1 MLRYLS
7 VLAQLGAI
15 AVLLSAVAATGIA
28 QSAASE
34 SDRWHDHVQR
44 TEIVRD
50 PWGVAHIYGKSDAD
64 TVFGTI
70 YAQAEDDFRRI
81 EHNYLTSLGV
91 LAQAEGESAV
101 YSDLR
106 QRLFIDHAR
115 LRRLYSGS
123 PPWLKSLMTA
133 WADGLNYFLS
143 THPGTRARVID
154 RYEPWMA
161 LAFTEGSIG
170 GDIEHVGLAKLEE
183 FYGKHPV
190 AALPTQAP
198 ARGGSNGFAI
208 APSRS
213 ASGHALLWIN
223 PHTSFYFRSELQMI
237 SDEGLNAYGAVTWG
251 QFFVYQGF
259 NPYNGWMH
267 TSYGGDAVDEYA
279 ETIVQKPDGP
289 YYRYGD
295 ALRKLRV
302 SHVSIPFKQAGGF
315 ASREFTVFHSHHGP
329 IIREEGGKWIAIR
342 LLQTPVPA
350 LQQSYLRTKTHN
362 YREFRATQQL
372 RTDTSNNTVYADR
385 DGTIAYFHGNFI
397 PKRDARF
404 DFTHPVDGS
413 DPATEWRGP
422 HSLDELISIVNPK
435 NGWLQNTNNWP
446 FSAAGTE
453 SPRREDYPRY
463 MWITRENPRGLHA
476 VEVLHDIHQ
485 VTLDTLIAAGYD
497 SHLTTFDVML
507 PPLIDAYERLPATDR
522 RKADLS
528 EPVELLRRWDHRA
541 REESVATA
549 VAIFWGEAILS
560 RNPRAA
566 LSFDEPVYSYLVD
579 GVTNEERLDALGA
592 ALDRLR
598 KDFGQWNTPW
608 GEINRYQR
616 LADDIEPAFDDER
629 PSAPI
634 GMTSSAWGALAAFEP
649 QEPRR
654 NRKLYGVS
662 GNSFIAAVEFS
673 TVVRAKVLSCGGE
686 SGDPASSHFTDQA
699 DLYRHGKFR
708 DALLTREEVLAHAAA
723 RYHPGDP
730 GSR

>member
-1 MLRYLS
+1 VVNGICAIL
-7 VLAQLGAI
+7 LG
-15 AVLLSAVAATGIA
+15 AVAATGIA
-28 QSAASE
+28 GAAPSE
-34 SDRWHDHVQR
+34 SDRWHHHRQH

-70 YAQAEDDFRRI
+70 YAQAEDDFRRV
-81 EHNYLTSLGV
+81 EHNYLTNLGV

-106 QRLFIDHAR
+106 QRLFIDHGR

-123 PPWLKSLMTA
+123 PPWLRSLMTA
-133 WADGLNYFLS
+133 WADGLNFFLS
-143 THPGTRARVID
+143 THPGVRAHVITH
-154 RYEPWMA
+154 YEPWMA

-170 GDIEHVGLAKLEE
+170 GDIEDVDLKKLEA
-183 FYGKHPV
+183 FYGRHAI
-190 AALPTQAP
+190 AAAPTQAP

-223 PHTSFYFRSELQMI
+223 PHTSFYFRSELQMV

-259 NPYNGWMH
+259 NSYNGWMH
-267 TSYGGDAVDEYA
+267 TSYGGDAIDEYA
-279 ETIVQKPDGP
+279 ETIVQKTDGP
-289 YYRYGD
+289 HYEYGG

-302 SHVSIPFKQAGGF
+302 SHLSVPFKQGDGF
-315 ASREFTVFHSHHGP
+315 ASRDFTVFHSHHGP

-362 YREFRATQQL
+362 YGEFRATQQL

-397 PKRDARF
+397 PKRDPRF
-404 DFTHPVDGS
+404 DYTHPVDGR

-422 HSLDELISIVNPK
+422 HSLDEIISIVNPK

-463 MWITRENPRGLHA
+463 MWRTGENPRGLHA
-476 VEVLHDIHQ
+476 VEVLRDIHE

-497 SHLTTFDVML
+497 THLTTFDVML
-507 PPLIDAYERLPATDR
+507 PGLFDAYEHLPATDP
-522 RKADLS
+522 RKAALR
-528 EPVELLRRWDHRA
+528 EPVELLRSWDHRA
-541 REESVATA
+541 GEESVATTL
-549 VAIFWGEAILS
+549 AIFWAEAIINRMPES
-560 RNPRAA
+560 A
-566 LSFDEPVYSYLVD
+566 LSFDEPVYSYLVG
-579 GVTNEERLDALGA
+579 GVTGDERLDALGA

-598 KDFGQWNTPW
+598 EDFGKWNTRW

-616 LADDIEPAFDDER
+616 LGDDIKPTFDDGR

-634 GMTSSAWGALAAFEP
+634 GMTSSQWGALAAFEP
-649 QEPRR
+649 QKPRR

-662 GNSFIAAVEFS
+662 GNSFIAAVEFGP
-673 TVVRAKVLSCGGE
+673 TVRAKVLSCGGE
-686 SGDPASSHFTDQA
+686 SGDPLSPHFTDQA
-699 DLYRHGKFR
+699 DLYRRGEFR
-708 DALLTREEVLAHAAA
+708 DALLTRAEVLAHAVA
-723 RYHPGDP
+723 RYRPGDP
-730 GSR
+730 KTPGNSVN